1 MIILEEIILNAFERT
16 AGTKRFRENGFIPG
30 VIYGDTVKNSEPVK
44 FEEVPLK
51 RVLEKH
57 GSNAKMWIQY
67 GKDKKYGFIKEIQ
80 RHPVSD
86 KIIHVD
92 VQLVSKKHEIK
103 LQLPIIFKG
112 EDKLTS
118 KVLQLQIHKPEID
131 VSGRMDLMPD
141 TVTVDVSE
149 KELGDTVTVN
159 DFNLDKQIKVNDI
172 ESEIYATVAKLK
184 ENVEQE
190 DTTEE
195 LTE

>member
-1 MIILEEIILNAFERT
+1 MEEIILNAFERT
-16 AGTKRFRENGFIPG
+16 TGTKRFRENGFIPG

-141 TVTVDVSE
+141 AVTVDVSG

-159 DFNLDKQIKVNDI
+159 DFNLDKQIKVNDM
-172 ESEIYATVAKLK
+172 EGEIYATVAKLK

-190 DTTEE
+190 NTTEE
-195 LTE
+195 ITE